1 MTRSHAWVKR
11 GTEYVER
18 TPTNWGHAKL
28 TLVGAMRL
36 HGWVLLS
43 TLFATA
49 NSERFVKWL
58 KTKLLR
64 KLRRRDVL
72 VLDNLNAHHDK
83 RVAPAC
89 AKRGVRVLYL
99 PPYSPDL
106 NPIESGWA
114 LQKQLVRRHAPRD
127 GVSLRRIARRA
138 RFRVSP
144 RHCRQWFKHC
154 GYQVQHR

>member
-83 RVAPAC
+83 RVAPPS
-89 AKRGVRVLYL
+89 AKPRVRVHYQ
-99 PPYSPDL
+99 PP
-106 NPIESGWA
+106 
-114 LQKQLVRRHAPRD
+114 
-127 GVSLRRIARRA
+127 
-138 RFRVSP
+138 
-144 RHCRQWFKHC
+144 
-154 GYQVQHR
+154 